1 MTKNIEKARARP
13 QAATGPYAPA
23 RMSTVKTEL
32 RVAGYRLTA
41 IYIICI
47 SLTMQKSNP
56 KEITRYKLSNP

>member
-32 RVAGYRLTA
+32 RVAGLRGSLGNLKQSKVHDGGT
-41 IYIICI
+41 IIEGGGAR
-47 SLTMQKSNP
+47 K
-56 KEITRYKLSNP
+56 